1 MINDITLVTPP
12 DFLYNDAFNLL
23 VICPG
28 ELVKSSLNDILKNSN
43 TAINLMLYAAD
54 EPNIGWLLT
63 ASKTADCIVLDL
75 DNLDTLTAN
84 FASLLIAKPTTF
96 YLTNNNIVPYNLISK
111 NRIYDLAWLNLII
124 NRGKNE
130 ET

>member
-1 MINDITLVTPP
+1 
-12 DFLYNDAFNLL
+12 
-23 VICPG
+23 
-28 ELVKSSLNDILKNSN
+28 
-43 TAINLMLYAAD
+43 MLYAAD
-54 EPNIGWLLT
+54 EPNISWLLT
-63 ASKTADCIVLDL
+63 ASKTADCIILDL